1 MDDPAKS
8 WRHLFL
14 RLKKQKIKFISPGMK
29 NGDIRLS
36 ALKPFNTARA
46 KSRSGERGRSFLT
59 EAIRRRR
66 VAFPRVCPRKK
77 SSLMKK

>member
-1 MDDPAKS
+1 MDAPAKS

-14 RLKKQKIKFISPGMK
+14 RLKKQKMKFTSPGMK

-46 KSRSGERGRSFLT
+46 KSRSGERGRSLLT

-66 VAFPRVCPRKK
+66 VAFPGFVPEKK
-77 SSLMKK
+77 VH